1 MSDNK
6 ILQIKDLVVEV
17 ITPSGI
23 IQPVR
28 HLDLDV
34 GKKEIVGI
42 VGESGSGKSMTIK
55 SIMRLHNERKV
66 SIDGSIVYDGKE
78 LLALKEKEML
88 QYRGNEIAMIFQ
100 DPMISLNP
108 IKTVGKQVVEMI
120 LENENISKE
129 KANKRVLDVFK
140 KVQINP
146 PEQRFN
152 QYPFELSGGML
163 QRIVIAMSLVCHA
176 KLLLADEPTTALDVS
191 TQAQI
196 LKMIKEMQNQEDMA
210 VIVVTHNF
218 GVVAEICEKVAV
230 MYAGRIVESGNVRE
244 IFDNPMHP
252 YTKAL
257 MQSRISPSM
266 RGKKITTIPGVP
278 PSLHGKM
285 QGCPFAPRC
294 KKATENCFVIQPEL
308 VDIDGH
314 KVACSILGGEK

>member
-1 MSDNK
+1 MSDNN
-6 ILQIKDLVVEV
+6 ILKIKDLVVEV
-17 ITPSGI
+17 ITPGGI

-28 HLDLDV
+28 HLDLEI
-34 GKKEIVGI
+34 GKKEIFGI

-66 SIDGSIVYDGKE
+66 SIDGSIVFDGKE
-78 LLALKEKEML
+78 LSALKEKEMR

-120 LENENISKE
+120 RENENISKVE
-129 KANKRVLDVFK
+129 AKKRVLEVFK
-140 KVQINP
+140 KVEINP
-146 PEQRFN
+146 PEQRFK

-191 TQAQI
+191 TQSQI
-196 LKMIKEMQNQEDMA
+196 LKLIKEMRAQEDMA

-230 MYAGRIVESGNVRE
+230 MYAGRIVESGTVEE
-244 IFDNPMHP
+244 IFDHPLHP

-257 MQSRISPSM
+257 MRSRISPSM
-266 RGKKITTIPGVP
+266 RGQKIDTIPGVP
-278 PSLHGKM
+278 PSLFGKTE
-285 QGCPFAPRC
+285 GCPFAPRC
-294 KKATENCFVIQPEL
+294 RKAKETCFIKRPEL

-314 KVACSILGGEK
+314 KAACGMPGGE